1 MDTQPS
7 PLNPVPTP
15 TPLDLSALA
24 PDEWDTWYGV
34 LERAFGGVAEAPEER
49 ALWHDLTE
57 YGRSIAVYD
66 GKPTRQLV
74 AGSGAFSFRA
84 VVPGGEQVPAAG
96 VTMVGVLGT
105 HRRRGVLT
113 AMMRRLLDDARER
126 DEPLAVLT
134 ASEPAIY
141 GRFGFGVASRKMRV
155 TIPRHR
161 VRIDAPSGSA
171 AHAPVP
177 RLRMAEPAEAAP
189 ACEALYG
196 RVGPARPG
204 WLSRPD
210 GWERQAVLDPESYR
224 SGGSPLMC
232 VLAEDPGDPEDT
244 AGPETTADS
253 ADTAD
258 SASGSLRGYARY
270 SVRPGWEWQGS
281 KGTVTVRDIQAAD
294 PVAYAELWRYLLE
307 VDLTDTVSCLNLPVD
322 DPLLELVTDA
332 RRCDVG
338 VNDSLHA
345 RLVDLRAALAAR
357 RYTRP
362 LDVVLEVADGFCP
375 WNEGRWRLSADAKG
389 EAVCERTADQPDLLL
404 GVRELGAAYFGAT
417 SLSQQAGAGRIT
429 ELRPGALAE
438 ASGAFATDVAP
449 WLPRGF

>member
-7 PLNPVPTP
+7 PLKPVPSP
-15 TPLDLSALA
+15 TPLDLSTLA
-24 PDEWDTWYGV
+24 PDEWNTWYGV

-57 YGRSIAVYD
+57 FDRSIAVYD
-66 GKPTRQLV
+66 GKPTKQLV
-74 AGSGAFSFRA
+74 AASSAFSFRA
-84 VVPGGEQVPAAG
+84 VVPGGAEVPAAG
-96 VTMVGVLGT
+96 ITMVGVLGT
-105 HRRRGVLT
+105 HRRRGVLS

-155 TIPRHR
+155 SIPRHR
-161 VRIDAPSGSA
+161 VRIVPPSDPSGFLP
-171 AHAPVP
+171 HGPVP
-177 RLRMAEPAEAAP
+177 RLRMVDAAEAAP
-189 ACEALYG
+189 ACEELYR
-196 RVGPARPG
+196 RVGPGRPG
-204 WLSRPD
+204 WLARPD

-224 SGGSPLMC
+224 GGGSPLMC
-232 VLAEDPGDPEDT
+232 VLAEDPEAAGD
-244 AGPETTADS
+244 AG
-253 ADTAD
+253 
-258 SASGSLRGYARY
+258 GGLRGYSRY
-270 SVRPGWEWQGS
+270 SVKPGWEWQGA
-281 KGTVTVRDIQAAD
+281 KGTVNVRDVQAAD

-307 VDLTDTVSCLNLPVD
+307 IDLTDTVVCANLPVD

-332 RRCDVG
+332 RRCDAG
-338 VNDSLHA
+338 VVDSLHA
-345 RLVDLRAALAAR
+345 RLVDLRAALSAR

-362 LDVVLEVADGFCP
+362 MDVVLEVADDFCP
-375 WNEGRWRLSADAKG
+375 WNEGRWRLSADAEG
-389 EAVCERTADQPDLLL
+389 RAVCERTADQPDLALTA
-404 GVRELGAAYFGAT
+404 RELGAAYFGAT
-417 SLSQQAGAGRIT
+417 SLAQQAGAGRIA